1 MGRWLTLDSL
11 SRHDSEDILDVLILQ
26 DEESDWT
33 SSDEE
38 DPEFLYIEL
47 AFPKRARACHFDWQ
61 EFSEL
66 DVGGPSDP
74 GFDTSPSS
82 YSQSPS
88 MDDVTDTSGV
98 SCHSDEGVA
107 GLSFGSDFF
116 TDQQNDIHQ

>member
-1 MGRWLTLDSL
+1 M
-11 SRHDSEDILDVLILQ
+11 LILQ

-38 DPEFLYIEL
+38 DLEFLYIEL
-47 AFPKRARACHFDWQ
+47 AFPKRTKACHFDWQ

-107 GLSFGSDFF
+107 GLSFDSDFS
-116 TDQQNDIHQ
+116 TDQQNGIHQ

>member
-66 DVGGPSDP
+66 DVGGPGDP

-82 YSQSPS
+82 CSQSPS
-88 MDDVTDTSGV
+88 MDDVLDTSGV
-98 SCHSDEGVA
+98 YYLSDEGVA
-107 GLSFGSDFF
+107 GLSFDSDLS
-116 TDQQNDIHQ
+116 TDQHNGIHQ